1 MLFLMLGLLTWLRC
15 GETIRRAKRDPEL
28 KWASDLAAML
38 QVALIGYAVSGAFLG
53 LAYFDYY
60 YHLIAIALISWRLT
74 QDAQSPPPSPKR

>member
-1 MLFLMLGLLTWLRC
+1 MPVRC
-15 GETIRRAKRDPEL
+15 GETIRLAKRNPEL

-60 YHLIAIALISWRLT
+60 YHLIAIALITWRLT
-74 QDAQSPPPSPKR
+74 RDAKPDDIAPPSRR